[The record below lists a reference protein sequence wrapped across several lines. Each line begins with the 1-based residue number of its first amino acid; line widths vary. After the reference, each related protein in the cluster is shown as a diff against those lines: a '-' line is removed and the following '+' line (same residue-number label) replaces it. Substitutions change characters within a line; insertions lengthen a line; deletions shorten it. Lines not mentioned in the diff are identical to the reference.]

1 VQSVL
6 LSRAIQVVELDIPVI
21 FEPDEVEPEPEKLIF
36 KYRRVGDS
44 TILRDDDKQATVLVE
59 KQTVADLF

>member
-1 VQSVL
+1 M
-6 LSRAIQVVELDIPVI
+6 ELDIPVV

-44 TILRDDDKQATVLVE
+44 TILRHEDKQAAVLVE
-59 KQTVADLF
+59 DQTVADLF

>member
-1 VQSVL
+1 M
-6 LSRAIQVVELDIPVI
+6 ELDIPVI